1 MACHVPTI
9 VFDFHSIFAV
19 SINNKETRV
28 KAIRFHEYG
37 GPEVLRFEEAPDP
50 QAGPGQLLIRV
61 HAAGVNPV
69 DWKLREGRLQG
80 AVDLTLPIIP
90 GGDVAAGGVGGTG

>member
-1 MACHVPTI
+1 M
-9 VFDFHSIFAV
+9 
-19 SINNKETRV
+19 

-37 GPEVLRFEEAPDP
+37 GPEVLRFEEAPNP

-90 GGDVAAGGVGGTG
+90 GGDLAGVVEAVGSGVEGFKTGDDVYGMVYIGKAAYAEL